1 MPKSIGVAIICKNE
15 EAMIARCLNSVK
27 WADQIVVADTG
38 SQDRTHEIIR
48 QFGIEPDLGFVW
60 CDRFDL
66 ANNYAKS
73 KLTTDWVLS
82 IDCDEILLSSEAEVR
97 AAIEKAT
104 DVVRVTMVAEGANNT
119 FGFGRIFRNTPE
131 IYWVASIH
139 KHLNVPGE
147 GEDVGDIRIM
157 YGYSP
162 AHELDIDRSLRMLE
176 KAVADGEGLP
186 RNLYY
191 LGREYWYK
199 QRYQEAID
207 TFKRYIPMAHWRAE
221 LADAYLIMAQVYEA
235 MRMPEDCAMH
245 CLQAILINSNFK
257 EAIEYMA
264 RMSLPENKLQWQR
277 MARTANNEGVLW
289 KRVEAE
295 QVNDGI
301 FLSPHNDD
309 ETLFSAFSLMREKPL
324 VIIVTD
330 SYVQYE
336 RGDVGCDAETRRQET
351 INAMAIIGCP
361 VVFLGIKDTELTEE
375 NLTERLYP
383 FFAAGKVYAPAIQGG
398 NAQHNLVGRVAK
410 RIFKDRVQ
418 QYCTYTKTELY
429 TTGKVEIVPTAEEL
443 ELKNRMLACYKSQLA
458 LPSTR
463 PHFLAVSGK
472 SEWLTSPLRRVL
484 ITPWFGPL
492 PEWFNKFSV
501 PEGYSWIL
509 DTDIESFK
517 ARVKSKLGIDYPG
530 RPGTGKVHDYRAC
543 LGFLY
548 EEEIKDYDY
557 WAHCDFDVVFG
568 DVDKWFSDDKLNQV
582 DIWSNHHSYICGPW
596 TLYKNTER
604 VRKLFMEYPEW
615 REKLIYPEPNAWVE
629 REFSWLVETC
639 GLPYAYTFLQGDPY
653 HPPFNL
659 KKENGK
665 LFQDEKE
672 IPMFHFRYDKT
683 KWPL

>member
-1 MPKSIGVAIICKNE
+1 MIVKNE
-15 EAMIARCLNSVK
+15 EVLLERALKSCAWANS
-27 WADQIVVADTG
+27 IHILDTG
-38 SQDRTHEIIR
+38 SRDRTVEIAR
-48 QFGIEPDLGFVW
+48 AYTENVYLDFVW
-60 CDRFDL
+60 TDSFCDAQNFL
-66 ANNYAKS
+66 LS
-73 KLTTDWVLS
+73 KIRHLGEESWIISLDA
-82 IDCDEILLSSEAEVR
+82 DECVLSSEAEIREAISR
-97 AAIEKAT
+97 AK

-199 QRYQEAID
+199 HRYQEAID

-277 MARTANNEGVLW
+277 MARTANNDGVLW

-295 QVNDGI
+295 RVNDGI

-418 QYCTYTKTELY
+418 QYCSYTKTELY